1 MSKSI
6 LLKSTLLLLI
16 ISANAF
22 AQSTLKSSGAFLF
35 SGYYGTSNKL
45 GIDFIVGGN
54 TIWGFGVSTHLGKAG
69 IGENYSKTMGPSKFP
84 NDIYEITTADVVSVY
99 GMIGFPVTKKLTVLG
114 KLGAGTSSKFYN
126 AFDKYKILSSNGYYY
141 NAADAGTSVLIGASC
156 VYITGNLSPFL
167 SYDTFSGLGFGAVYS
182 FKNLK

>member
-1 MSKSI
+1 MSKSF
-6 LLKSTLLLLI
+6 LLKSTFLLI
-16 ISANAF
+16 FITSNAF

-35 SGYYGTSNKL
+35 SGYYGMSNKL

-84 NDIYEITTADVVSVY
+84 NDIYEITTADVVGVY

-141 NAADAGTSVLIGASC
+141 NATDAGTSVLIGASC
-156 VYITGNLSPFL
+156 IYITGNLSPFL